1 MVYVRNIRQST
12 RLNEFSS
19 YYNLYVYVLC
29 NLRTILF
36 LSNKCKSIM
45 FNFYLYGEMLSLM
58 IFNEFKSVLFRLEYL
73 VKTKNH

>member
-1 MVYVRNIRQST
+1 
-12 RLNEFSS
+12 
-19 YYNLYVYVLC
+19 
-29 NLRTILF
+29 
-36 LSNKCKSIM
+36 M